1 MYKLSICLEI
11 CFKEL
16 PHAVVGACISKICRA
31 DRSKFKAH
39 KKCIMSPII
48 DVYKGVM

>member
-16 PHAVVGACISKICRA
+16 PHAVVGLAYPKSAGQIAGRNSCCSVGAEFLIWKIL
-31 DRSKFKAH
+31 
-39 KKCIMSPII
+39 
-48 DVYKGVM
+48 V

>member
-31 DRSKFKAH
+31 DHRQKLMLQ
-39 KKCIMSPII
+39 C
-48 DVYKGVM
+48 